1 VARGPA
7 YCEGA
12 HPLDDDGVVDL
23 EDLTVRRMLE
33 ERHAPLLA
41 AYGVRHLDIS
51 QLRSRQRIV
60 TQTIGL
66 ELFAAGIGGIRYK
79 STLDDGE
86 CVALFEGCVELRPYG
101 AEQEISADD
110 EDLVTIARQ
119 WKLDIEP

>member
-1 VARGPA
+1 MPRTVIPAQWRVDRRIAKARI
-7 YCEGA
+7 
-12 HPLDDDGVVDL
+12 PLDDDGVVDL

-66 ELFAAGIGGIRYK
+66 ELFAAGIGGTC
-79 STLDDGE
+79 S
-86 CVALFEGCVELRPYG
+86 APYG
-101 AEQEISADD
+101 RNSTQPSKADD